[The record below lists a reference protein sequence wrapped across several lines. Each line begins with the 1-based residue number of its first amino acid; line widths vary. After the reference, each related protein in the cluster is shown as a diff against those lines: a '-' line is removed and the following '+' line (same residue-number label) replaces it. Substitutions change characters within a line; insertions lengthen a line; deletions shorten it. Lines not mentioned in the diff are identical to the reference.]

1 MGFRG
6 REDHLRTVLLADAPI
21 NDGDVEV
28 NTSSVARWPRKQA
41 AINPNLNLFTI
52 PPTDSSTA
60 SYRYVKVPPQTASIT
75 PIHVYIERQSDY
87 IDLERSFVE
96 LNLGFKTTGNVNL
109 TSRNDT
115 VNRMT
120 TPANNLAQTLF
131 KQVNFRAN
139 GTLLTGQEDM
149 YHLKAYIQTVLN
161 YDRDDGETI
170 LQPTGWR
177 NEIDSPVTIG
187 KQNLPREPSKIPIT
201 TSTFNCMKL
210 SIILIARLPDCLFT
224 CMISYL

>member
-1 MGFRG
+1 M
-6 REDHLRTVLLADAPI
+6 I
-21 NDGDVEV
+21 
-28 NTSSVARWPRKQA
+28 
-41 AINPNLNLFTI
+41 
-52 PPTDSSTA
+52 
-60 SYRYVKVPPQTASIT
+60 
-75 PIHVYIERQSDY
+75 
-87 IDLERSFVE
+87 
-96 LNLGFKTTGNVNL
+96 
-109 TSRNDT
+109 
-115 VNRMT
+115 
-120 TPANNLAQTLF
+120 TPANNLVQTLF

-139 GTLLTGQEDM
+139 ATLLTEQVVM

-170 LQPTGWR
+170 LQPKGWR

-210 SIILIARLPDCLFT
+210 SIILIARLPDCLFS

>member
-1 MGFRG
+1 MGFWS
-6 REDHLRTVLLADAPI
+6 REDHLRAVLLVDAPI

-52 PPTDSSTA
+52 PPTDPSTA

-170 LQPTGWR
+170 L
-177 NEIDSPVTIG
+177 
-187 KQNLPREPSKIPIT
+187 
-201 TSTFNCMKL
+201 
-210 SIILIARLPDCLFT
+210 
-224 CMISYL
+224 

>member
-1 MGFRG
+1 MVSKAVGFWG

-28 NTSSVARWPRKQA
+28 NTSSVARWPWKQA

-60 SYRYVKVPPQTASIT
+60 SYRYVKVPPHTASIT

-87 IDLERSFVE
+87 IDLKRSFVE

-161 YDRDDGETI
+161 
-170 LQPTGWR
+170 
-177 NEIDSPVTIG
+177 
-187 KQNLPREPSKIPIT
+187 
-201 TSTFNCMKL
+201 
-210 SIILIARLPDCLFT
+210 
-224 CMISYL
+224 

>member
-6 REDHLRTVLLADAPI
+6 REDHLRTVLLAEAPI

-52 PPTDSSTA
+52 PPTDLSTA
-60 SYRYVKVPPQTASIT
+60 SYRYVKVPPHTASIS

-87 IDLERSFVE
+87 IDLKRSFVE

-139 GTLLTGQEDM
+139 GTLLTEHVQSQS
-149 YHLKAYIQTVLN
+149 LRT
-161 YDRDDGETI
+161 DGVE
-170 LQPTGWR
+170 LRQR
-177 NEIDSPVTIG
+177 
-187 KQNLPREPSKIPIT
+187 
-201 TSTFNCMKL
+201 
-210 SIILIARLPDCLFT
+210 
-224 CMISYL
+224 

>member
-1 MGFRG
+1 MK
-6 REDHLRTVLLADAPI
+6 L
-21 NDGDVEV
+21 
-28 NTSSVARWPRKQA
+28 
-41 AINPNLNLFTI
+41 
-52 PPTDSSTA
+52 
-60 SYRYVKVPPQTASIT
+60 Y
-75 PIHVYIERQSDY
+75 
-87 IDLERSFVE
+87 
-96 LNLGFKTTGNVNL
+96 LGFKTTGNANL

-170 LQPTGWR
+170 LQPTVWR
-177 NEIDSPVTIG
+177 NEIDLPVTIV
-187 KQNLPREPSKIPIT
+187 
-201 TSTFNCMKL
+201 
-210 SIILIARLPDCLFT
+210 
-224 CMISYL
+224 

>member
-1 MGFRG
+1 MKEDKGIIVSKAVGFRG
-6 REDHLRTVLLADAPI
+6 REDHLKTVLLADAPI

-52 PPTDSSTA
+52 PPTDLSTA

-87 IDLERSFVE
+87 IYLERSFVK
-96 LNLGFKTTGNVNL
+96 LYLGFKTTGNANL

-120 TPANNLAQTLF
+120 TPANNLLITHSSNKSISELMAPFSQDKRTC
-131 KQVNFRAN
+131 
-139 GTLLTGQEDM
+139 
-149 YHLKAYIQTVLN
+149 
-161 YDRDDGETI
+161 TI
-170 LQPTGWR
+170 SKPTYR
-177 NEIDSPVTIG
+177 
-187 KQNLPREPSKIPIT
+187 R
-201 TSTFNCMKL
+201 C
-210 SIILIARLPDCLFT
+210 
-224 CMISYL
+224 